1 MGFIFLFGVGSGL
14 HMENVFCFVI
24 NENQT
29 LGSWPSQVFI
39 YKRAYVCVLFMTHSY
54 FLHCNLGLFMQALR

>member
-1 MGFIFLFGVGSGL
+1 
-14 HMENVFCFVI
+14 MENVFCFVI

-29 LGSWPSQVFI
+29 LGSWPLQVFI